1 MTEDQKSKI
10 KIYNEAFDNF
20 ILRKGKGQLS
30 PVHCYSLV
38 MTHPTINYQIYNCFK
53 TKTNSI
59 TIIPYNNGEV
69 LFNLDPNYI
78 RESDSGGITVF
89 SIKYKGAVLTIYFD
103 RIL

>member
-53 TKTNSI
+53 NKTKSI

-69 LFNLDPNYI
+69 LFNLESTYMRKED
-78 RESDSGGITVF
+78 REEITVF
-89 SIKYKGAVLTIYFD
+89 FLKYEGEILTVYFD